1 ARPPRPAGAAPTPG
15 RAARGWPA
23 GAGGGRRVRPVGRR
37 GPPYHVTLEAADRPG
52 VLSAIT
58 GEFARHGVSIAA
70 ARQTGEGD
78 DNGSARIVIVTHR
91 APEAA
96 LAATVD
102 VLAGLDVVHGV
113 HSVLRV
119 EDLGRKGVAG

>member
-1 ARPPRPAGAAPTPG
+1 MGTLPT
-15 RAARGWPA
+15 R
-23 GAGGGRRVRPVGRR
+23 
-37 GPPYHVTLEAADRPG
+37 YHVSLDVVDRAG

-58 GEFARHGVSIAA
+58 GEFAHHGVSIAA
-70 ARQTGEGD
+70 ARQTGEG
-78 DNGSARIVIVTHR
+78 NGEESARIVVVTHR

-102 VLAGLDVVHGV
+102 ALAGLDVVHGV

-119 EDLGRKGVAG
+119 EDLGRKGVAR

>member
-1 ARPPRPAGAAPTPG
+1 
-15 RAARGWPA
+15 
-23 GAGGGRRVRPVGRR
+23 GGRGPRESAYASLPVRPMGTLPTR
-37 GPPYHVTLEAADRPG
+37 YHVSLEVADRAG
-52 VLSAIT
+52 VLSTIT

-70 ARQTGEGD
+70 ARQTGEGRAD
-78 DNGSARIVIVTHR
+78 AGFADAPPGGSESARIVVVTHR